1 MFHGHIEEALIGFIG
16 CNAMTSNPG
25 FSTYKNSSQKSFVS
39 PHHAC
44 VLLQTQPKFEIMGNL
59 RNLAQKKLQHAS
71 EALTNKLQGS
81 LKEALSHDSQKG
93 LSCPPPPQKNIII
106 NNI

>member
-1 MFHGHIEEALIGFIG
+1 
-16 CNAMTSNPG
+16 
-25 FSTYKNSSQKSFVS
+25 
-39 PHHAC
+39 
-44 VLLQTQPKFEIMGNL
+44 MGNL